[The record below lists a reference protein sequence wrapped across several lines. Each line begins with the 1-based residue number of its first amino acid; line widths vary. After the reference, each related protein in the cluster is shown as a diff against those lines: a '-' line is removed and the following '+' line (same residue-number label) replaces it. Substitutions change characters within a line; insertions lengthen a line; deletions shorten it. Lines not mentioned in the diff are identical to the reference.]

1 MAGLVGNGNLVAR
14 TKFSQLL
21 AGIIPLPATGHIHS
35 RYELFEKRQ
44 NGESQPL
51 YGNRTAT

>member
-21 AGIIPLPATGHIHS
+21 ADIIPLPATGHIPS
-35 RYELFEKRQ
+35 RWQ
-44 NGESQPL
+44 QV
-51 YGNRTAT
+51 

>member
-21 AGIIPLPATGHIHS
+21 AGIIPLPATGHIPS
-35 RYELFEKRQ
+35 RYRQ
-44 NGESQPL
+44 C
-51 YGNRTAT
+51 

>member
-21 AGIIPLPATGHIHS
+21 ADIIPLPATGHMHS
-35 RYELFEKRQ
+35 R
-44 NGESQPL
+44 PL
-51 YGNRTAT
+51 ATSKKTKTPIIQLC